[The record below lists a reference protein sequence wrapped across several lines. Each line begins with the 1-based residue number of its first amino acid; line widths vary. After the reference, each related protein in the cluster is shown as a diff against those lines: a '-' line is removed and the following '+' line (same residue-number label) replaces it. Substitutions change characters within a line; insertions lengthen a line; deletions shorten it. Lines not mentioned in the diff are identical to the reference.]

1 MPLFLWSCFID
12 LCLFFWGSFSSDHR
26 AMPIKKPC
34 EVVDAAVKSPAGL
47 WNFRG
52 IRDKS
57 PNLLP
62 PSLTP
67 LLFLPCTLSPG
78 EGISLWWEPGQFS
91 LPHQKSFFPILQ
103 FLSPCVFL
111 LLSASNLCLQKLG
124 KADALLWK
132 TPNSWGLLGAD
143 FSAGFTPAT
152 CSPLR
157 LHMHICK
164 SAVNSWKP

>member
-26 AMPIKKPC
+26 AIPIKKPR
-34 EVVDAAVKSPAGL
+34 EVVDTTVKSPAGL

-67 LLFLPCTLSPG
+67 LLFLPCTLSPE
-78 EGISLWWEPGQFS
+78 EGISLWWEPDQFS
-91 LPHQKSFFPILQ
+91 LPHQESFFPSFSFSLHVSSFF
-103 FLSPCVFL
+103 FLHRTFVCRNWVKQMHYSGRRP
-111 LLSASNLCLQKLG
+111 
-124 KADALLWK
+124 
-132 TPNSWGLLGAD
+132 TLLGASGSWL
-143 FSAGFTPAT
+143 FGWFYPGHMLPFACAFIYAYMQV
-152 CSPLR
+152 CS
-157 LHMHICK
+157 
-164 SAVNSWKP
+164 